1 MTNHS
6 PIPIPEP
13 VGSMPDIPTTPNAE
27 ELSSH
32 ASAGGVTEIG
42 SARSSP
48 ALWRTVRRS
57 AVREVVE
64 QPLLVLMGTLIV
76 ALLGIAF
83 VNLNNSV
90 GLLDSRIDRVE
101 VRIDRLEDNLSSR
114 FAAQDAEF
122 ETKFAELDAKFEAK
136 FDEFEAKFDEF
147 EAKFDEL
154 DAKFEAKFE
163 VLDGKI
169 DELNLKMTALIA
181 ALNATTQ
188 VEAALDGKLLNPESE
203 PAPSSEDNNP

>member
-1 MTNHS
+1 MTIHS

-13 VGSMPDIPTTPNAE
+13 VGSMPDIPTTSNAE
-27 ELSSH
+27 ELSSS
-32 ASAGGVTEIG
+32 ASAGGVTETG
-42 SARSSP
+42 SSRSSP

-83 VNLNNSV
+83 VNLNNSI
-90 GLLDSRIDRVE
+90 GLLDSRMDRVE
-101 VRIDRLEDNLSSR
+101 VRIDRLEDNMSSR
-114 FAAQDAEF
+114 FTAQDV
-122 ETKFAELDAKFEAK
+122 KFEAK
-136 FDEFEAKFDEF
+136 FDEFEAKFAELDAMF
-147 EAKFDEL
+147 EAKFAEL

-188 VEAALDGKLLNPESE
+188 VEAALAGKLLNPESE
-203 PAPSSEDNNP
+203 PAPSAEDNNP

>member
-1 MTNHS
+1 MTIHS

-136 FDEFEAKFDEF
+136 FDEFEAKFDE
-147 EAKFDEL
+147 L